1 MSTVSLSEAEFAHVV
16 AADGIVL
23 VDFRAS
29 WYGPSRRFAPVLAAA
44 ARRHPEI
51 RFAAVDVEAER
62 DLARAVG
69 VRAVPTLL
77 VYRDGVLVFAEP
89 GALAEDSVEL
99 LIATIRDLDMRAVR
113 EQYPDD

>member
-1 MSTVSLSEAEFAHVV
+1 MSAVSLSERDFAATV
-16 AADGIVL
+16 AGDGIVL
-23 VDFRAS
+23 VDFRAP
-29 WYGPSRRFAPVLAAA
+29 WCGPSRRFGPVLEAA
-44 ARRHPEI
+44 ARRHPDV
-51 RFAAVDVEAER
+51 RLAAVDIEAER

-89 GALAEDSVEL
+89 GALAADSLDL

-113 EQYPDD
+113 EQYPAG